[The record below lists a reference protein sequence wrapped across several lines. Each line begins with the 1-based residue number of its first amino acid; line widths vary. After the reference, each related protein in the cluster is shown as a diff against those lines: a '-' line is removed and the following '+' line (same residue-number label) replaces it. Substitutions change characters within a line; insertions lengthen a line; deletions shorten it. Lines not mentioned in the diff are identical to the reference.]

1 MTSQDET
8 PAIAGP
14 AESTPRLM
22 ARLLV
27 DMAGFIAFA
36 AIILALV
43 AAIAAVGDAAW
54 RGFDGLKAD
63 LMVLANPGVAVARLS
78 QQSIILMGF
87 VVGSI
92 IYAAI
97 VAAVFLVARLR
108 GGRAWRDYIAW
119 RGFAPDRS
127 YWLVALM
134 GVVWGVGVGSLIE
147 FLYPESKSWVTFPKG
162 LIGGLVSFGL
172 VVGLGPLCED
182 ALFRGW
188 LYTRLRPRLGFLAT
202 LAITAI
208 LFALAHWEKSH
219 LYAAAVFPV
228 GVLLGYVRE
237 RSGSMKATFAF
248 HGFYNLAGWIL
259 AMFAS
264 K

>member
-1 MTSQDET
+1 MD
-8 PAIAGP
+8 I
-14 AESTPRLM
+14 
-22 ARLLV
+22 
-27 DMAGFIAFA
+27 AGFIVFTA
-36 AIILALV
+36 AMLV
-43 AAIAAVGDAAW
+43 LLAAIAAAGDAAL
-54 RGFDGLKAD
+54 RGVDIFKAD
-63 LMVLANPGVAVARLS
+63 LMVLADPGLAASRLS
-78 QQSIILMGF
+78 QDAIIFIGF
-87 VVGSI
+87 VLGSI
-92 IYAAI
+92 VYGAI
-97 VAAVFLVARLR
+97 VAAVFLIARLR
-108 GGRAWRDYIAW
+108 GGRGWRAYIAW
-119 RGFAPDRS
+119 RAFTPDRS

-134 GVVWGVGVGSLIE
+134 GVIWGVGVGSLIE
-147 FLYPESKSWVTFPKG
+147 YLYPESKSWVTFPKG
-162 LIGGLVSFGL
+162 FIGGLVSFGL
-172 VVGLGPLCED
+172 VVGLGPLCEE

-202 LAITAI
+202 LAISAI

-228 GVLLGYVRE
+228 GVLLGHVRE